1 MSEDQLPVDRALEF
15 MKEAERSRAASTAT
29 VGDEW
34 CAVLALRARSL
45 SEYVGGVQLSAGA
58 RQRIYAA
65 RYAEDAERRRPSG
78 RRVHTVAERGAL
90 LADVT
95 RRLGRAEESEAA
107 ALAALG
113 VPDLDAARIAVEH
126 LNVQEAIAW
135 SGAREEWVTAVG
147 MVPALRAWREK
158 RRRALFVRGRAEQAT
173 QPLGGL
179 VPLST
184 FERYELGGATLPR
197 KSESG
202 PAGTISSAVE
212 LIARWDLA
220 ADPRASGDPS
230 KAALEAIRGVRRGE
244 HNNSAFAKLAVMRRA
259 QDWDT
264 RLNDEVDEEDWDVEG
279 DETFGHITEMRAR
292 VARCFARFGLPVQPG
307 TWAVN
312 SSLFHLDGHIDF
324 VSETTIWDLK
334 VSTTPPTPVDILQL
348 LLYWQ
353 VFRNDPAN
361 ELGIGYVGIFNP
373 RVDVAWRFATASLTP
388 EVVGALEAI
397 ALGEYRRV

>member
-1 MSEDQLPVDRALEF
+1 M
-15 MKEAERSRAASTAT
+15 AER
-29 VGDEW
+29 E
-34 CAVLALRARSL
+34 
-45 SEYVGGVQLSAGA
+45 
-58 RQRIYAA
+58 
-65 RYAEDAERRRPSG
+65 
-78 RRVHTVAERGAL
+78 AL
-90 LADVT
+90 LADGT
-95 RRLGRAEESEAA
+95 RCLGRAEGSEAA

-113 VPDLDAARIAVEH
+113 VSDLDAARIAVEH
-126 LNVQEAIAW
+126 LSVSEAIAW

-147 MVPALRAWREK
+147 MVPALRAWQEK

-173 QPLGGL
+173 QPPGGL
-179 VPLST
+179 VPLPT
-184 FERYELGGATLPR
+184 FERYELVGTTLPR

-244 HNNSAFAKLAVMRRA
+244 HNNSAFAKLAVMRRV

-264 RLNDEVDEEDWDVEG
+264 RLNDEFDEQDWDVEG

-312 SSLFHLDGHIDF
+312 SSLFRLDGHIDF
-324 VSETTIWDLK
+324 VSKTTIWDLK
-334 VSTTPPTPVDILQL
+334 VSTTPPTPVDTLNC
-348 LLYWQ
+348 YSTGRSF
-353 VFRNDPAN
+353 VMTRRTSSVSRTS
-361 ELGIGYVGIFNP
+361 G
-373 RVDVAWRFATASLTP
+373 SSTP
-388 EVVGALEAI
+388 ESTSRGGLQ
-397 ALGEYRRV
+397 RRA